1 MTDRTSRTSRTSWV
15 ASEREPRN
23 APLTPTERNE
33 LISAIEEG
41 KSNNAIALE
50 VGCSSKTVSRF
61 RTAYTNG
68 DFE

>member
-1 MTDRTSRTSRTSWV
+1 MTDRTSRTARTSWV

-23 APLTPTERNE
+23 APLTEHERQD
-33 LISAIEEG
+33 IKVAIEEG

-61 RTAYTNG
+61 RTAYNNG